1 HFSKII
7 GNSSLNAIEGETLI
21 NRLESAKDALAIP
34 NSLLAMNQFI
44 DPFEQDIL
52 YRQIISDGIDKWLI
66 KKYPNSKDGL
76 KNEYAEFQLMD
87 YYNQY
92 KSVLLRLDSI
102 FGIEDEVNGAYDGR
116 FRKLKYFVSI
126 QKMAYDSNKW
136 MQGKKYR
143 FFIDDVL
150 TRRFVNKNIP
160 ITNERVDT
168 VANFVTAHIST
179 NLNFILVK
187 YLTLWSNII
196 SSFLNEEDKER
207 YAYIL
212 NLPSMLE
219 MGSYNPTVLEI
230 MSFGINRSTAIE
242 LEKLYRKNK
251 QSEVRFFLKNV
262 KLGDLDALHQKYL
275 T

>member
-1 HFSKII
+1 
-7 GNSSLNAIEGETLI
+7 
-21 NRLESAKDALAIP
+21 
-34 NSLLAMNQFI
+34 
-44 DPFEQDIL
+44 
-52 YRQIISDGIDKWLI
+52 
-66 KKYPNSKDGL
+66 
-76 KNEYAEFQLMD
+76 
-87 YYNQY
+87 
-92 KSVLLRLDSI
+92 
-102 FGIEDEVNGAYDGR
+102 
-116 FRKLKYFVSI
+116 
-126 QKMAYDSNKW
+126 
-136 MQGKKYR
+136 
-143 FFIDDVL
+143 
-150 TRRFVNKNIP
+150 
-160 ITNERVDT
+160 NERVDT

-275 T
+275 TKAGFGVI